1 MAEHLYNKIP
11 DKQLFFDDDFGPK
24 TRADKKNGA
33 LAMYFDGVPPKGYA
47 DPEGVV
53 WKFATELS
61 DQPEQF
67 IDDGA
72 GSNDVKQ
79 GQLGDCWFIGALS
92 VLATK
97 DNLLRGGVSL
107 LKNWKNQTLTD
118 EQAYELTIGV
128 YPPIFHKYRKKGLYV
143 FRFFKDFLWRYV
155 IVDMRLP
162 VNEYNGLPVFARCT

>member
-1 MAEHLYNKIP
+1 MDGETYQTDKDVDYYRGVDTILNSEKAAIFMAEHLYNKVP
-11 DKQLFFDDDFGPK
+11 DNQLYFDDDFGPK

-61 DQPEQF
+61 DKPEQF

-92 VLATK
+92 VIATK
-97 DNLLRGGVSL
+97 DTLLRGGVKS
-107 LKNWKNQTLTD
+107 LKNWN
-118 EQAYELTIGV
+118 
-128 YPPIFHKYRKKGLYV
+128 
-143 FRFFKDFLWRYV
+143 
-155 IVDMRLP
+155 
-162 VNEYNGLPVFARCT
+162 N